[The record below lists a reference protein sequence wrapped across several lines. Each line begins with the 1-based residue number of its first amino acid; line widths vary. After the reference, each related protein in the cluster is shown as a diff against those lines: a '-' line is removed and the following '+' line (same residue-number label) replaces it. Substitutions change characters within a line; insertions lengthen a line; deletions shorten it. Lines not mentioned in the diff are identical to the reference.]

1 MSGVT
6 FTPYYTLRASSS
18 GSDNSL
24 KIRYQARISNLT
36 GEDWNEVSLSI
47 STAQASETTVIP
59 QLQRWTVDFHDAS
72 VQYKRMAKNR
82 SVFGVGGNAILQ
94 QQMLYRSAAPQAA
107 PASRFLADGGNSYV
121 GSDDEDATEMTTAGA
136 EVSEGITSTFIIQ
149 GKQTLKD
156 GEKNHT
162 VVIRD
167 LVLDGR
173 FTNICVPKV
182 KEVAYLQVPAFPQP
196 TQNLTI
202 SGTRKEHDRIP
213 PTPRRSR
220 TFPRRRLRRPNRIQ
234 LCLPR
239 RLCQRLPRRRQGH
252 HRQIPPPPGY
262 NLQTR
267 PCPR

>member
-6 FTPYYTLRASSS
+6 FIPHYTLRASSS
-18 GSDNSL
+18 CSDNSL

-72 VQYKRMAKNR
+72 IQYKRVAKNR
-82 SVFGVGGNAILQ
+82 SLFGAGGNAIPQ
-94 QQMLYRSAAPQAA
+94 QQMLYRTAAPRAA
-107 PASRFLADGGNSYV
+107 AASMFLADG
-121 GSDDEDATEMTTAGA
+121 SDADMGLFDEEVAEMTTAGA

-182 KEVAYLQVPAFPQP
+182 KDVEYLQVPLPLHPIQS
-196 TQNLTI
+196 LMI

-213 PTPRRSR
+213 PTPRRSC

-234 LCLPR
+234 LRLPW
-239 RLCQRLPRRRQGH
+239 RLCQRLSRRGQGH
-252 HRQIPPPPGY
+252 HRKIPPPPSY

-267 PCPR
+267 PRFR